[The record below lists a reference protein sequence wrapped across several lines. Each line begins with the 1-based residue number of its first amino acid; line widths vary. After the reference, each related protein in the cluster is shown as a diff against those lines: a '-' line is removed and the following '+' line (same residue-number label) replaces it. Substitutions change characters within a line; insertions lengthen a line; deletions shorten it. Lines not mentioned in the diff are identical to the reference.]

1 MSTQGLI
8 HIYCGD
14 GKGKTTA
21 ALGLALR
28 CAGSGKRVY
37 FLQFLKGSPTSELA
51 ILNQIPQITVQRN
64 SKDFG
69 FSFSMTPKEKQA
81 VSHMHNENLKAAML
95 ACQQGA
101 YELLVLDE
109 CMGAL
114 STGLLDADLLRE
126 FIPQKPPALEL
137 VMTGRNP
144 PEDLVAIAD
153 YVSEIK
159 KIKHPYDRGISARCG
174 FDK

>member
-1 MSTQGLI
+1 MNTTGLI

-21 ALGLALR
+21 ALGLAIR

-51 ILNQIPQITVQRN
+51 ILEKIPNITIHRN
-64 SKDFG
+64 SRDFG
-69 FSFSMTPKEKQA
+69 FSFAMTDEEKRLVTQ
-81 VSHMHNENLKAAML
+81 MHNENLQAAL
-95 ACQQGA
+95 DACAREG
-101 YELLVLDE
+101 YDLLILDE

-114 STGLLDADLLRE
+114 STGLLDEALLRKGIAE
-126 FIPQKPPALEL
+126 KPATLEL

-144 PEDLVAIAD
+144 PDDLVELAD
-153 YVSEIK
+153 YVSEVK
-159 KIKHPYDRGISARCG
+159 HIKHPYDRGIPARLG
-174 FDK
+174 IDK